1 MGDNNFMHI
10 DLKKIETRVLTI
22 PSNENKLLNLK
33 TVFGGKLNINIHYG
47 LTLPR
52 PLGCDLSLIKLWNVI
67 KPPILILEDDCCPT
81 EFFKTELNVPD
92 DADVVHIGTSGW
104 GVTNGKSEWHNFELT
119 KYNDDYYKI
128 NGMTSTHGMLFL
140 TERYLKALLGI
151 GEKYPILCDLGG
163 DGIDYFTCQEQ
174 HKYNVYGVAK
184 PLVYQNDPCTEG
196 MTKYPLE
203 DVYKS
208 KYGNLQT

>member
-1 MGDNNFMHI
+1 MRDNNFMHI

-22 PSNENKLLNLK
+22 PSNENKLLHLK
-33 TVFGGKLNINIHYG
+33 SVLGGELNINIYYG

-104 GVTNGKSEWHNFELT
+104 GVTNGNSEWHNFELT

-163 DGIDYFTCQEQ
+163 VGIDYFTCQEQ

-208 KYGNLQT
+208 KYGNL